1 VKYEYLTAVICKGGK
16 DEQHV
21 SVEMDRY
28 GRNGWEFCAWVH
40 DWQFSAGPGPD
51 RREALFKRVLTSE

>member
-1 VKYEYLTAVICKGGK
+1 
-16 DEQHV
+16 
-21 SVEMDRY
+21 MDRY